1 MFKTLSKKYNYFQ
14 QVMKNK
20 LQHKKIYDIQ
30 YEVSLFVKYYNV
42 KNTRNT
48 DILFM

>member
-1 MFKTLSKKYNYFQ
+1 
-14 QVMKNK
+14 MKNI
-20 LQHKKIYDIQ
+20 LQHKKIYYIQ

-48 DILFM
+48 DIYLYKNVKYFNIT